1 MNDINNIISESVES
15 INKQLPKDKN
25 ISKEE
30 DFEILGKNS
39 NFDSMA
45 LINFVLMIEEKL
57 KKDNSSL
64 NLLNFL
70 IEKMQTTKS
79 YKINELK
86 KDIKKKLDEKRD

>member
-1 MNDINNIISESVES
+1 MNNLNNSIEESVDL

-30 DFEILGKNS
+30 DFEILGKNR

-57 KKDNSSL
+57 KKENSSL

-70 IEKMQTTKS
+70 MEKMQTTKS
-79 YKINELK
+79 YKISELK
-86 KDIKKKLDEKRD
+86 QDIEKKIR